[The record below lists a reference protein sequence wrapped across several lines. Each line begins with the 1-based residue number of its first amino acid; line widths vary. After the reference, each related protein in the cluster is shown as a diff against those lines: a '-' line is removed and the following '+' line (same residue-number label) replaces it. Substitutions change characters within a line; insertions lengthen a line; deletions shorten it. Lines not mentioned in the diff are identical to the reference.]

1 MSFLNLYG
9 ASRRRHSQDFVDS
22 ENVCVM
28 LEIADEHGADQLKRF
43 CINYCI
49 EHYAGV
55 SQTETFAA
63 MPRHL
68 LAEVAG
74 AAIQQLTMAFPYSD
88 SAASAAAPAAGPFTE
103 RTYVF
108 HDVPARPDPMSD
120 GGMGDDDD

>member
-1 MSFLNLYG
+1 M
-9 ASRRRHSQDFVDS
+9 DD

-49 EHYAGV
+49 EHYAAV
-55 SQTETFAA
+55 SQTEAFAA

-88 SAASAAAPAAGPFTE
+88 SAASASAAVPAGGPLAE
-103 RTYVF
+103 RAYVF